1 LAQAELVFEYRS
13 SEAAGPAADREEFR
27 EGFFAWQDALWK
39 KINLRNDRQS
49 YQGRLFPHGPA
60 DIAEFRSGSAPEC
73 GCPPGLSRLG
83 GSIFVRQFS
92 KRLEVISPEGCR
104 QNHAREHH

>member
-1 LAQAELVFEYRS
+1 
-13 SEAAGPAADREEFR
+13 
-27 EGFFAWQDALWK
+27 
-39 KINLRNDRQS
+39 LRNDRQS
-49 YQGRLFPHGPA
+49 YQDDFFRMDLPTLPSSGP
-60 DIAEFRSGSAPEC
+60 GSAPEC
-73 GCPPGLSRLG
+73 GCPRDYRLG